1 MLLLPYY
8 PSIEPVESIP
18 DLYIHVHVIL
28 MHTYMYI
35 LTSLHMYIHIHI
47 LSLSLPPPSLS
58 PPLHDILAT
67 HSDVPTVK
75 FKETRSRLKF
85 LSLTSSV
92 EALSVLEVVRVEC
105 GKVGEMRLFHTGASK
120 PLRLEEYDQAQQQ
133 ATSHVYMYS
142 NIPYVV

>member
-1 MLLLPYY
+1 MKEETVLRKEREAVCCY
-8 PSIEPVESIP
+8 V
-18 DLYIHVHVIL
+18 HVHMYKLHKNAYNRI
-28 MHTYMYI
+28 YMY
-35 LTSLHMYIHIHI
+35 MYTQTPKYTLVHVYFN
-47 LSLSLPPPSLS
+47 LPI
-58 PPLHDILAT
+58 ILAT